1 MIRRPARATRTDTLF
16 PYTTLFRSARIF
28 AETGAK
34 RLFRQ
39 ILRLLIRHQP
49 RERMIRLRNQW
60 VQIDPRGW
68 NAEMDL
74 VVTVGLGVG
83 SKMEQLAKADSI
95 LTTLAEVIQ
104 SPFTQLVVPEQAY
117 HAISRKLNAAGVKDT
132 ERYLNDP
139 TQLQIGRA
147 HV

>member
-1 MIRRPARATRTDTLF
+1 
-16 PYTTLFRSARIF
+16 
-28 AETGAK
+28 
-34 RLFRQ
+34 
-39 ILRLLIRHQP
+39 
-49 RERMIRLRNQW
+49 
-60 VQIDPRGW
+60 
-68 NAEMDL
+68 MDL

-104 SPFTQLVVPEQAY
+104 SPFTQLVGPEQAY

-139 TQLQIGRA
+139 TQLPPQQDKPDPEMAKVQANAMIEAQKQIGRA

>member
-104 SPFTQLVVPEQAY
+104 SPFTQLE
-117 HAISRKLNAAGVKDT
+117 
-132 ERYLNDP
+132 
-139 TQLQIGRA
+139 IGRA
-147 HV
+147 SCRESVCQ